1 PPFDFGARPMPI
13 LLDNQIPAGDVA
25 PSVSAMGV
33 NHRLLLSMVDE
44 VFSRSDDPA
53 NMSSWE
59 QFDNL
64 GDHQTDAH
72 FCEIEALV
80 SSNA

>member
-1 PPFDFGARPMPI
+1 
-13 LLDNQIPAGDVA
+13 
-25 PSVSAMGV
+25 
-33 NHRLLLSMVDE
+33 
-44 VFSRSDDPA
+44 
-53 NMSSWE
+53 MSSWE